1 MTRTLLAMALLLP
14 LVATAEV
21 YRWKDENGNWQFGD
35 RAPDSGHETL
45 DLKPAAKIG
54 QGDSVHDIHQ
64 RTLRLR
70 ESEQADKAEQQA
82 RQAQQQKAVAEACKK
97 AKDRLRRLNR
107 PFVYVDEDGTR
118 RDASADQVRA
128 DIAKTQKWID
138 DNCES

>member
-82 RQAQQQKAVAEACKK
+82 RQAQQQKTVAKACEK
-97 AKDRLRRLNR
+97 AHDRLRRLNR

>member
-1 MTRTLLAMALLLP
+1 MTRIMLAMALLVP

-138 DNCES
+138 ENCES

>member
-1 MTRTLLAMALLLP
+1 MTRIMLAMALLVP

-82 RQAQQQKAVAEACKK
+82 RQAQQQKALAEACKK

-138 DNCES
+138 ENCES

>member
-1 MTRTLLAMALLLP
+1 MTRIVISIALLVP
-14 LVATAEV
+14 LLATAEV

-35 RAPDSGHETL
+35 RAPESQHEAV
-45 DLKPAAKIG
+45 DLKPATKIG

-70 ESEQADKAEQQA
+70 ESEQAHQAEEQAKLAKQQKAMSKACQQA
-82 RQAQQQKAVAEACKK
+82 R
-97 AKDRLRRLNR
+97 DRLQRLHR
-107 PFVYVDEDGTR
+107 PFVYIDEDGTQ

-138 DNCES
+138 ENCVH